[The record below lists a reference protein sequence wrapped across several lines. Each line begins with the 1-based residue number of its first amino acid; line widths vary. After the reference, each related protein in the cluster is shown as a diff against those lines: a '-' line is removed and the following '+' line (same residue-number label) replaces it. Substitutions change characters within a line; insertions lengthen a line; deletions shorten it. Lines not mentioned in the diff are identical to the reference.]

1 MDFNVNYR
9 FRENTL
15 AYTLLTVFPLSR
27 YFPFMQKSMKSLN
40 DGILFGNGEQ
50 WLVIQGV
57 KLVETGKEVRSMLT
71 RIQFL
76 GMSNHENGC

>member
-27 YFPFMQKSMKSLN
+27 YFPFMQKSLKSLN

-57 KLVETGKEVRSMLT
+57 KLVETRSQKGAYKNS
-71 RIQFL
+71 I
-76 GMSNHENGC
+76 SEPVKS